1 MEKIKNRYV
10 KLIVTFVIIL
20 LAVSGFYGVVNAK
33 DNSENNLKDVK
44 VKDYKVTVELYY
56 NADGKYEYERSIEIE
71 PDKEDGMIYIAMN
84 EFNQNFDTYGF
95 GVELIKAEYEGED
108 VTDWESI
115 DEKLN
120 KDKTLKIYREAKYRM
135 TYNFFTIDGS
145 YVGSQTDICMYS
157 DRDSYKIKTYSMEDT
172 GVSEEQAKL
181 IKIYGYAM
189 QDTLDDYKKP
199 DPKTDTIY
207 KPGDIVSVNYA
218 KNFNVVYEYGENINI
233 DYDFNGAYVS
243 PKSYPSSKWKS
254 DLDMINTFEKKPFK
268 IKLGMING
276 VDPFT
281 ENDMYV
287 EPLSY
292 EGYKFAGWKEEK
304 TGKVYKH
311 LEDYEI
317 TPSTEIILEPP
328 QDSLI
333 INFIAQW
340 EEEEDDD
347 PEETNYSNEWV
358 DGKWYNAD
366 GTQTYDGI
374 MSWKQ
379 NAKGWWIEDTKGWY
393 PKSQWQ
399 KVNGKWYYF
408 TADGYM
414 DYSEYREGCWLG
426 ADGAWVEQYS
436 GGHWMQNA
444 TGWWYEDASGWYP
457 KGQWLWIDGVKYW
470 FMESG
475 YWDGK

>member
-1 MEKIKNRYV
+1 MEKVKNRYI
-10 KLIVTFVIIL
+10 KLICIFVIAFVAAIF
-20 LAVSGFYGVVNAK
+20 VPSNVNAEEEK
-33 DNSENNLKDVK
+33 DDETE
-44 VKDYKVTVELYY
+44 YKVTVEVNQKL
-56 NADGKYEYERSIEIE
+56 DGKYECISVYDV
-71 PDKEDGMIYIAMN
+71 PAEDGNVYINIAG
-84 EFNQNFDTYGF
+84 FKRDFDDYGF
-95 GVELIKAEYEGED
+95 GIELEKAEYEGED
-108 VTDWESI
+108 VTDRECI
-115 DEKLN
+115 DEKLD
-120 KDKTLKIYREAKYRM
+120 KDKTLKIYIESKYLM
-135 TYNFFTIDGS
+135 TYRFFSIDGY
-145 YVGSQTDICMYS
+145 YVGSQTDVCMDS
-157 DRDSYKIKTYSMEDT
+157 DKDSYKIKTYSMEDT
-172 GVSEEQAKL
+172 GVTEEQAEL

-189 QDTLDDYKKP
+189 QDTRDDYKKP

-207 KPGDIVSVNYA
+207 KPGDTVSVDYA
-218 KNFNVVYEYGENINI
+218 KNFNVVYEYAENINI

-243 PKSYPSSKWKS
+243 PKSYPTSKWKS
-254 DLDMINTFEKKPFK
+254 DLDMISTFEKKPFK

-276 VDPFT
+276 VDPFA

-292 EGYKFAGWKEEK
+292 DGYKFAGWKEEK

-347 PEETNYSNEWV
+347 PETGESDYSNEWV

-366 GTQTYDGI
+366 GTQTYEGI

-379 NAKGWWIEDTKGWY
+379 NTKGWWIEDTKGWY

-426 ADGAWVEQYS
+426 TDGAWVEQYF
-436 GGHWMQNA
+436 GGHWMLDS

-457 KGQWLWIDGVKYW
+457 KNEWLWIDGVNQH
-470 FMESG
+470 FDAVG
-475 YWDGK
+475 YWVEN